1 MTRTVAV
8 VCGSG
13 VSSTFLARGI
23 RGAIAE
29 RSLDWRVEPLSMGEL
44 ADRAADL
51 DLVIL
56 GRHLAGSADS
66 IASALEGRVP
76 AVVLDAFGTGP
87 EAVASAV
94 SHLMASPAAAST
106 GAAPSTAAPS
116 EGEHH
121 G

>member
-13 VSSTFLARGI
+13 VSSTFLARGL
-23 RGAIAE
+23 RAAIAE
-29 RSLDWRVEPLSMGEL
+29 RSLDWSVEPLSMGEL
-44 ADRAADL
+44 ADRADDL

-66 IASALEGRVP
+66 ITSALEGRVP

-94 SHLMASPAAAST
+94 AHLT
-106 GAAPSTAAPS
+106 APSTPAPS

>member
-13 VSSTFLARGI
+13 VSSTFLARGL

-29 RSLDWRVEPLSMGEL
+29 RSLDWRVEPLSVDEL
-44 ADRAADL
+44 ADRADDL
-51 DLVIL
+51 DLVIV
-56 GRHLAGSADS
+56 GQHLAAGVDAVT
-66 IASALEGRVP
+66 SALDGRAP
-76 AVVLDAFGTGP
+76 SVVLDAPGTGP
-87 EAVASAV
+87 DAVASALA
-94 SHLMASPAAAST
+94 HLT
-106 GAAPSTAAPS
+106 AAPSAASSTTAPS

>member
-13 VSSTFLARGI
+13 VSSTFLARGL

-29 RSLDWRVEPLSMGEL
+29 RSLDWTVEPLSVDEL
-44 ADRAADL
+44 ADRADAL
-51 DLVIL
+51 DLVIV
-56 GRHLAGSADS
+56 GHHLAADVDDV
-66 IASALEGRVP
+66 ASALGGRVP
-76 AVVLDAFGTGP
+76 AVALDAPGTGP
-87 EAVASAV
+87 DAVASALA
-94 SHLMASPAAAST
+94 HLT
-106 GAAPSTAAPS
+106 APITAPS

>member
-13 VSSTFLARGI
+13 VSSTFLARGL

-44 ADRAADL
+44 ADRADDL
-51 DLVIL
+51 DLVII
-56 GRHLAGSADS
+56 GGHLAASADS
-66 IASALEGRVP
+66 IFSALEGRVP
-76 AVVLDAFGTGP
+76 AIVLDALGTGP
-87 EAVASAV
+87 DAVASAV
-94 SHLMASPAAAST
+94 ALLTAAPIH
-106 GAAPSTAAPS
+106 AAPSPAAPS

>member
-13 VSSTFLARGI
+13 VSSTFLARGL

-29 RSLDWRVEPLSMGEL
+29 LSLDWRVEPLSMGEL
-44 ADRAADL
+44 ADRADDL
-51 DLVIL
+51 DLVIV

-76 AVVLDAFGTGP
+76 AVVLDALGTGP
-87 EAVASAV
+87 EAVASAIA
-94 SHLMASPAAAST
+94 HITAASSAAAL
-106 GAAPSTAAPS
+106 STAAHS
-116 EGEHH
+116 EGAHH